1 MAGPNLFQR
10 VRAVKNTAYNP
21 RRPDLDR
28 SKQLSKFPVLMMS
41 RTAVTLDPQRVES
54 RRINEK
60 LKEASMIRRRYQVG
74 SLELRNGVYRLR
86 YRIDVI
92 RQSGK
97 VEGRERKS
105 ITLGRITRREALRK
119 RQEFLAK
126 HGLGDKPRAEM
137 ALSDY
142 WNLHYWPNAV
152 DQKKDVSTKK
162 FYTSLFKNHI
172 EPVFGKVALGD
183 IKRFSVEA
191 FLSDK
196 LKEGYAS
203 QTVHHLRNVLS
214 KALQAARRWE
224 WIEENP
230 ARMIELGKVR
240 KVRPARTLSLEEVAV
255 IAQSLP
261 EGPRAVFVT
270 GVFFGLRIGE
280 VLGLK
285 VADVDF
291 EHRILKVVRSDT
303 RGVIKEAKGPE
314 GKRQFRL
321 PELALQILRHWLTV
335 RGRESEWLF
344 PTRTGGVYD
353 DRTYWNKF
361 VKPVADRLGLPHWS
375 WHSMRHTFLTFNGL
389 REDLSLPVLQ
399 SLAGHASPETTMQY
413 IDKFWREKTTALE
426 AWAEK
431 LAPLGP
437 MFNGHEKTLGQVAQ

>member
-1 MAGPNLFQR
+1 
-10 VRAVKNTAYNP
+10 
-21 RRPDLDR
+21 
-28 SKQLSKFPVLMMS
+28 
-41 RTAVTLDPQRVES
+41 
-54 RRINEK
+54 
-60 LKEASMIRRRYQVG
+60 MIRRRYQVG

-92 RQSGK
+92 GQSGK
-97 VEGRERKS
+97 VEGRKRKS
-105 ITLGRITRREALRK
+105 ITLGRITRREALLK

-137 ALSDY
+137 AFSDY

-183 IKRFSVEA
+183 IKRFGVEA

-196 LKEGYAS
+196 LKEGYSS

-240 KVRPARTLSLEEVAV
+240 KVRPARALALDEVAL
-255 IAQSLP
+255 IAEKLP
-261 EGPRAVFVT
+261 EGPRVVFVT

-285 VADVDF
+285 LQDLDLK
-291 EHRILKVVRSDT
+291 HRILKVERSAT
-303 RGVIKEAKGPE
+303 RGIIKEAKGPE

-321 PELALQILRHWLTV
+321 PDLALQIMQHWLRV
-335 RGRESEWLF
+335 RNSDSEWLF
-344 PTRTGGVYD
+344 PNSKGTIYD
-353 DRTYWNKF
+353 DRGYWNRL
-361 VKPVADRLGLPHWS
+361 VKPVADRLNLPHWS

-399 SLAGHASPETTMQY
+399 SLAGHTNPETTMQY
-413 IDKFWREKTTALE
+413 IDKFWREKTEALQ
-426 AWAEK
+426 AWAEM

-437 MFNGHEKTLGQVAQ
+437 MFDGHEKAAPQVLQ